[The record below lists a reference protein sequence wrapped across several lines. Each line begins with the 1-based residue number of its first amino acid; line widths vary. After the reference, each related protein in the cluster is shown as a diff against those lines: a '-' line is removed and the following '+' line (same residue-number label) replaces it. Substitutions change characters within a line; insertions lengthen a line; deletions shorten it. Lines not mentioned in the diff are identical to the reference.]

1 MIDNITL
8 YKYFLMAINT
18 GSLSKVA
25 REMYVTQPAVSNAIQ
40 QLEDALGVKLFFR
53 TSRGI
58 TPTPEGE
65 LLREYVRSAMSYL
78 ESGEDK
84 LRDIAG
90 LRGGVM
96 RVGASDMT
104 LKFYLL
110 DHLEHFKKEYPGV
123 RLSVTNNPTPSTLEL
138 LRSGKIDFCVVS
150 EPVGEDET
158 IRFIPVRTIC
168 DIAVASP
175 EIAGRLSPDGRPIP
189 FSRFAGETLVMLER
203 GTSSRISIERHFRR
217 FSAPEE
223 MLSPSI
229 ELAQSD
235 LVMEFAMRGMGIA
248 FVVADFAREALE
260 QGRLV
265 ELPLEHP
272 FPRRSFLLAYLNKL
286 PLSSASRRFIEMLGV
301 ADDL

>member
-40 QLEDALGVKLFFR
+40 QLEEALGVKLFFR

-65 LLREYVRSAMSYL
+65 LLREYVANAMSFI
-78 ESGEDK
+78 EAGEDK
-84 LRDIAG
+84 LRDISG

-110 DHLEHFKKEYPGV
+110 DHLQRFKSEYPGV
-123 RLSVTNNPTPSTLEL
+123 HLSITNNPTPRTLEAL
-138 LRSGKIDFCVVS
+138 KNGKLDFCVVS
-150 EPVGEDET
+150 EPTDDDEDIE
-158 IRFIPVRTIC
+158 FIPVRKIR
-168 DIAVASP
+168 DIACAAP
-175 EIAGRLSPDGRPIP
+175 AIADRISPDKAPVP
-189 FSRFAGETLVMLER
+189 LEKLAGETLIMLEK
-203 GTSSRISIERHFRR
+203 GTSTRTCIEKHFARCMI
-217 FSAPEE
+217 PENT
-223 MLSPSI
+223 LSPSV

-235 LVMEFAMRGMGIA
+235 LLVEFALRELGVI
-248 FVVADFAREALE
+248 FIVEDFAREAIAAGKLKEIQLE
-260 QGRLV
+260 R
-265 ELPLEHP
+265 P
-272 FPRRSFLLAYLNKL
+272 FPERSFLLAYLKKI
-286 PLSSASRRFIEMLGV
+286 PLSAASKHFIKMIN
-301 ADDL
+301 AK